1 MQSAKFQQGANPSA
15 ETVKEE
21 SARLQ
26 PINKYVYSKMSL
38 IFKLFIF
45 KLGLLYGDNIFCR
58 LDQFRF
64 ILTGA
69 MYDRSVYISAAN
81 AHRQQVLPGS
91 TSDHLFTRI

>member
-38 IFKLFIF
+38 IFKL
-45 KLGLLYGDNIFCR
+45 LHGDNIFCR
-58 LDQFRF
+58 LDQFWF

-69 MYDRSVYISAAN
+69 MYDRSVYFSAAN